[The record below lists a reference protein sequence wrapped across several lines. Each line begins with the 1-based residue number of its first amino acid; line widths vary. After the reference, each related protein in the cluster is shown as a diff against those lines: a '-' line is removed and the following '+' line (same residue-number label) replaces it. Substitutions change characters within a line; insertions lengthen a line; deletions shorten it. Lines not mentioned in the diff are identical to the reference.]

1 MENSIIY
8 EDTELLTEEP
18 EQADGTVCMTV
29 SGTDAGK
36 RLDVWLCEQLEGR
49 TRSFVQKLI
58 EDGNVQLDGRAS
70 VKKDKNARLTAGMQV
85 QVNIPAPAA
94 MELVPEN
101 IPLEIVYEDNDLL
114 VVNKP
119 KGMVV
124 HPAPGNYTGTLVH
137 ALLYHCGDS
146 LSGIGGVA
154 RPGIVHRIDKDTSGL
169 LIVAKSD
176 RAHIGLADQIRE
188 HSFTRQYEAV
198 VYGNIKEDR
207 GTLRNYLGRSSTD
220 RKKMAV
226 VSPLAPDARE
236 AVTHY
241 EVLER
246 FEGFTHVRL
255 TLETGRT
262 HQIRVQMA
270 AIGHP
275 VAGDPLYGP
284 QKVITELGG
293 QCLHAKNI
301 GFVHPV
307 TGKRLELDSVL
318 PAYFTRFLEKLRRG
332 KKITSGLMQGIL
344 MACDCDG
351 TLICHDDS
359 IPPVNIE
366 AVKRFT
372 AAGGQFAL
380 ATGRP
385 VPMVEEFISKLG
397 ITTPCVLFN
406 GGMIYD
412 PVDKRPL
419 WYTEIPLEAKK
430 LALQVMKDFQDAPG
444 GVPGIEIFAPDM
456 IYLLNWHPYMQWHL
470 VDRHPIPHEKTTFS
484 AIEHLP
490 WVKFM
495 FVCDE
500 KYMEDLI
507 KYLDKHPV
515 DGVQLVRSDRM
526 LYEVLPASGG
536 KGSGVARLADMLG
549 VPRSR
554 VVAMGDYEND
564 REMLSWA
571 GFSVVPVNAPPQIQQ
586 LADLTTQA
594 DNTAGAVAEAIDYI
608 IEHKQSIF

>member
-1 MENSIIY
+1 MQNNLLDEEILPAA
-8 EDTELLTEEP
+8 EDLSL
-18 EQADGTVCMTV
+18 TV
-29 SGTDAGK
+29 SASDAGK
-36 RLDVWLCEQLEGR
+36 RLDVWLCELMEGR
-49 TRSFVQKLI
+49 TRSFIQKLI
-58 EDGNVQLDGRAS
+58 EDGSVQLNGKPT
-70 VKKDKNARLTAGMQV
+70 VKKDKNNRLTEGLQV
-85 QVNIPAPAA
+85 EVSIPAPAA
-94 MELVPEN
+94 MELVPED
-101 IPLEIVYEDNDLL
+101 IPLQIVYEDADLL

-137 ALLYHCGDS
+137 ALLWHCGDS

-176 RAHIGLADQIRE
+176 RAHVGLADQIRE

-198 VYGNIKEDR
+198 VYGNIKEER
-207 GTLRNYLGRSSTD
+207 GTLRDYLGRSSSD

-236 AVTHY
+236 AVTHF

-246 FEGFTHVRL
+246 FEGFTHLRL

-284 QKVITELGG
+284 QKVITELQG

-307 TGKRLELDSVL
+307 TGEHLALDSEL
-318 PAYFTRFLEKLRRG
+318 PEYFTRFLGKLRRG
-332 KKITSGLMQGIL
+332 KKVTSGLMQGIL

-359 IPPVNIE
+359 IPPANVE
-366 AVKRFT
+366 AVKRFM

-385 VPMVEEFISKLG
+385 VPMVERFISQLG

-412 PVDKRPL
+412 PVDRRPL

-430 LALQVMKDFQDAPG
+430 IVLDVMRDFQDAPG

-456 IYLLNWHPYMQWHL
+456 IYILNWHPYMQWHL
-470 VDRHPIPHEKTTFS
+470 EDRYPIEHEKTTFS
-484 AIEHLP
+484 AAEHLP

-495 FVCDE
+495 FIYDE

-536 KGSGVARLADMLG
+536 KGSGVQRLADMLG
-549 VPRSR
+549 IPQRR
-554 VVAMGDYEND
+554 VAAMGDYEND

-571 GFSVVPVNAPPQIQQ
+571 GFAAVPVNAPPEIQQ
-586 LADLTTQA
+586 IADLTTQA
-594 DNTAGAVAEAIDYI
+594 DNTAGAVAETIDYI